1 MASTPLGRVHRALAI
16 CALASAAIG
25 APAAQAAPL
34 TRSEMASRITL
45 LKEMNATR
53 INHGL
58 RPLRMSRVLNRPAV
72 RHSQFL
78 ARTGLLQHE
87 GSNGSPFYVRLYGA
101 GFSRRKAVGENLGMI
116 GGCSLDASKVMIRMW
131 LDSPS
136 HRRNLLDPSY
146 RVVGLAVVRAA
157 NCDQTVYTTDF
168 GG

>member
-1 MASTPLGRVHRALAI
+1 MASTPLGRVHSALLI
-16 CALASAAIG
+16 GALASAAIG
-25 APAAQAAPL
+25 VPAAQAAPL
-34 TRSEMASRITL
+34 TRAEMKSRVTL

-53 INHGL
+53 VSHGL

-78 ARTGLLQHE
+78 ARTGLLQHDAA
-87 GSNGSPFYVRLYGA
+87 NGNPFYVRLYGA
-101 GFSRRKAVGENLGMI
+101 GYSRRKAVGENLGMI

-146 RVVGLAVVRAA
+146 RYVGLAVVQAS